1 MYKKSFSD
9 LSTTLFST
17 RDSNICKT
25 NEVDNEQTEMS
36 ALITSYS
43 SEENSCFLFKKNF
56 ILFEIK
62 LYTQY
67 NSWIIQKRYSQF
79 VKLRKELEN
88 QGIKNLPILPPK
100 IFFKNK
106 SKLGERQLGLE
117 EFLNELLKNINILKY
132 PNIIDFIECPK
143 DLKDIL
149 IYNMDYLNSSVNMNS
164 TNLNTYYNGRISTNK
179 KSVYNYDNINSN
191 NLYCSMAQFGMDN
204 NLIKSN
210 YLGEE
215 ENSPGILVIQKFLK
229 NLMDISNNKTEL
241 LFQFEFFL
249 KNKANNKKQ
258 INNNWYYLE
267 SNEIDI
273 FYNGFYSNISH
284 SKINGFLY
292 HCGNIQN
299 NKIGAE
305 KCLEFLNKILSDDF
319 NPQIDLFLKIFRKV
333 PLENIIQMELEN
345 HILDNS
351 NSTRVNSFLI
361 LYKYIGTGNHMKK
374 KVKRILMCPRAEI
387 LYMNWFDNQVF

>member
-9 LSTTLFST
+9 LSTTLFSA

-25 NEVDNEQTEMS
+25 NEIDNEQTEIS
-36 ALITSYS
+36 ALITSYT
-43 SEENSCFLFKKNF
+43 SEENTCFLFKTNF

-67 NSWIIQKRYSQF
+67 NSWIIHKRYSQF

-88 QGIKNLPILPPK
+88 LGIKNLPILPPK
-100 IFFKNK
+100 LFFKNK
-106 SKLGERQLGLE
+106 TKLGERQLGLE
-117 EFLNELLKNINILKY
+117 EFLNELFRNINILKY
-132 PNIIDFIECPK
+132 PNIIDFIECPE

-149 IYNMDYLNSSVNMNS
+149 MYNMDYLNSSVNMNS
-164 TNLNTYYNGRISTNK
+164 TNLSTYYNGRISTNK
-179 KSVYNYDNINSN
+179 KTVYNYENINSN
-191 NLYCSMAQFGMDN
+191 NLYCSMAQFGIDN
-204 NLIKSN
+204 NLKKSN
-210 YLGEE
+210 FGEE
-215 ENSPGILVIQKFLK
+215 ENSPGILVIQEFLK

-249 KNKANNKKQ
+249 KNKTNNKKQ
-258 INNNWYYLE
+258 INNNWYHLE

-273 FYNGFYSNISH
+273 LFNGFYSNISH

-333 PLENIIQMELEN
+333 RLENIIQMELEN
-345 HILDNS
+345 HIIDSS
-351 NSTRVNSFLI
+351 NSTRVNSFWI

-374 KVKRILMCPRAEI
+374 KVKRILMCPRAEV
-387 LYMNWFDNQVF
+387 LYMNWFDSQVF